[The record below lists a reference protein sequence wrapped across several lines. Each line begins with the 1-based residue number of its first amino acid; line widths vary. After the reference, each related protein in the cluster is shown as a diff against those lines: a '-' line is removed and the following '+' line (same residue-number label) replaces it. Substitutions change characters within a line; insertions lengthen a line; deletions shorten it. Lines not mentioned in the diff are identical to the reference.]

1 MPSKLRVTEL
11 DSQHIFELRVD
22 ETGERRSS
30 RAITALLKERYGRE
44 FHFTTVHRVL
54 QLADAERA
62 EIAREMV
69 KEKLAGTVCP
79 DLDILEEMIRTQLV
93 TWRAARPLPGKAPAP
108 SEGRIEMTHRD
119 WNSLSRELRESV
131 QLRVKLAGGEPVVEP
146 QDVGWL
152 QSVQGEIYPLAE
164 PEEDAETEPAEEE
177 SGAAEAVP

>member
-79 DLDILEEMIRTQLV
+79 DLDILEEMIRTQLA
-93 TWRAARPLPGKAPAP
+93 TWRAARPLPATKDPAP
-108 SEGRIEMTHRD
+108 GEDRIEMAHKD

-131 QLRVKLAGGEPVVEP
+131 QLRVKLAGGETAPEQ

-164 PEEDAETEPAEEE
+164 SEEE
-177 SGAAEAVP
+177 PEGAEAPR

>member
-1 MPSKLRVTEL
+1 MSKARMTEADVQL
-11 DSQHIFELRVD
+11 ILKLRVD
-22 ETGERRSS
+22 EEGNRRSS
-30 RAITALLKERYGRE
+30 RAIAQVLRERHGRD
-44 FHFTTVHRVL
+44 FHFTTVHRVM
-54 QLADAERA
+54 QLHDAERA
-62 EIAREMV
+62 EITREVV
-69 KEKLAGTVCP
+69 KEKLSGTLCS